1 MRRRVT
7 RLRDLPLMD
16 FAPGALFLFAIVCLA
31 PRLSVPDTYVFDEV
45 YHAYTAGEYVAG
57 NADAYVWST
66 TAPREGVAYMWNHPP
81 LGVLLIAGGILV
93 WGNDAF
99 GWRFAPVIFG
109 AAGIVLAFLLAL
121 RVTKDRMVALLVAG
135 LLLAEGLYF
144 AQARVGMLDVFGTFF
159 AMGALLSLHGFLTG
173 DVERAAWP
181 IVRTGLWLGAALA
194 TKWNAAYLAACCG
207 LVVLWKV
214 RRLPKLWPWVVAG
227 LGIVPVVVYLA
238 VYVPFFAVGH
248 TAAEWV
254 ELQKQIYL
262 YHTRLTATH
271 PWSSSWWEWPLALR
285 PVWYWTHPV
294 GERVQNGF
302 AAQNILLTWSFLPA
316 VIWLAWRWLRS
327 QAALTVLLIG
337 FFGQWLPW
345 ALVPRIAFTYHF
357 LPSVP
362 FGVLAVAVAVAAA
375 HRRGGRAR
383 AIAWVY
389 VALVVATF
397 VFYYPILTGIP
408 LSKTALAWRLW
419 LPGWV
424 IR

>member
-1 MRRRVT
+1 MT
-7 RLRDLPLMD
+7 RARQLLLTDL
-16 FAPGALFLFAIVCLA
+16 APGLLFLFAVLCFA
-31 PRLSVPDTYVFDEV
+31 PRLSVPQQYVFDEV
-45 YHAYTAGEYVAG
+45 YHAYTAGQYVAG

-81 LGVLLIAGGILV
+81 LGILLIATGILT
-93 WGNDAF
+93 WGDVAF
-99 GWRFAPVIFG
+99 GWRFMSVIFG
-109 AAGIVLAFLLAL
+109 AAGIVLAFVLAL
-121 RVTKDRMVALLVAG
+121 RVTKDRTVALLAAG

-144 AQARVGMLDVFGTFF
+144 AQARVGMLDVFGVFF

-173 DVERAAWP
+173 EMERAAWP

-214 RRLPKLWPWVVAG
+214 RRVPRLWPWAVVG
-227 LGIVPVVVYLA
+227 LGVVPFLVYLA
-238 VYVPFFAVGH
+238 AYIPFFAVGH
-248 TAAEWV
+248 TASEWV

-271 PWSSSWWEWPLALR
+271 PWSSSWWQWPLALR
-285 PVWYWTHPV
+285 PVWYWTNQV
-294 GERVQNGF
+294 GDRFQNGF
-302 AAQNILLTWSFLPA
+302 AAQNIILTWSFLPA
-316 VIWLAWRWLRS
+316 VAWLVWRWRRS
-327 QAALTVLLIG
+327 HAALTVLLIG

-345 ALVPRIAFTYHF
+345 AAVARIAFTYHF

-362 FGVLAVAVAVAAA
+362 FGVLAVAVAVATA

-383 AIAWVY
+383 AIAWAY
-389 VALVVATF
+389 VAIVVATF

-408 LSKTALAWRLW
+408 LSKQALAWRLW

-424 IR
+424 PR

>member
-1 MRRRVT
+1 MRR
-7 RLRDLPLMD
+7 RLRDLPLTD
-16 FAPGALFLFAIVCLA
+16 FAPGVLFLVAVVCFA
-31 PRLSVPDTYVFDEV
+31 PRLSVPDKYVFDEV

-66 TAPREGVAYMWNHPP
+66 QAPREGVAYMWNHPP
-81 LGVLLIAGGILV
+81 LGVLLIATGILT
-93 WGNDAF
+93 WGNVAF
-99 GWRFAPVIFG
+99 GWRFVPVIFG

-121 RVTKDRMVALLVAG
+121 RVTKDRMVALLTAG

-159 AMGALLSLHGFLTG
+159 AMGALLSLHGFLEG
-173 DVERAAWP
+173 EMERAAWP

-214 RRLPKLWPWVVAG
+214 RRLPRLWPSVVVG
-227 LGIVPVVVYLA
+227 LGAVPVLVYLA
-238 VYVPFFAVGH
+238 AYVPFFAVGH
-248 TAAEWV
+248 TASEWV

-271 PWSSSWWEWPLALR
+271 PWSSSWWQWPLALR
-285 PVWYWTHPV
+285 PVWYWTNQV

-302 AAQNILLTWSFLPA
+302 AAQNIVLTWSFLPA
-316 VIWLAWRWLRS
+316 VTWLAWRWRRS
-327 QAALTVLLIG
+327 PAALTVLLIG

-345 ALVPRIAFTYHF
+345 AAVPRIAFTYHF

-362 FGVLAVAVAVAAA
+362 FGVLAVAVAVATA

-383 AIAWVY
+383 RLAWGY

-408 LSKTALAWRLW
+408 LSRQALAWRLW

-424 IR
+424 PR